1 MRYTEEVEL
10 LLEEMRRVLAF
21 LEWDGDRW
29 KKRALHV
36 PQRINNAAHPSTPSP
51 SLTNKVALEEGLRAY
66 TLRQASVRERL
77 FKTFGQQWNDV
88 AAFVSIADRELTDD
102 GGEAVVAD
110 VIIM

>member
-21 LEWDGDRW
+21 LEWDGGRW

-36 PQRINNAAHPSTPSP
+36 PQRVNSAAHPSTPSP
-51 SLTNKVALEEGLRAY
+51 SLTKKAALEEGLRAY
-66 TLRQASVRERL
+66 ALRQASVRERL

-88 AAFVSIADRELTDD
+88 TVFVAIADRELADD
-102 GGEAVVAD
+102 GREAVVAD
-110 VIIM
+110 IVT